1 MIENVRSTAIN
12 PSWTLCFDEWAGLID
27 AGSGGCK
34 AAIRLGF
41 SPFRVLNA
49 AAPMLTVTDL
59 SFRHGERVLFDR
71 ASAALSDGWKVGLV
85 GRNGAGKS
93 TLLKLIQ
100 GELEADGGD
109 INLMGRTRIGSV
121 PQDPPGGDITVLDA
135 VLAADIERTALLAE
149 AETSH
154 DGLRLADIH
163 MRLDEIGAA
172 SAPSRA
178 AAILNGLGFD
188 NAAQAR
194 PCGEFS
200 GGWRMR
206 VALAGT
212 LFSDPDL
219 LILDEPSNHLDLE
232 AQLWLTEHLR
242 KFRHT
247 LLMVSHDRDLL
258 NDVCDHIV
266 HIDNEKL
273 VSYTG
278 NYDFFERTR
287 AERLAND
294 AAQQAKIAA
303 QRKHMQA
310 FVDRFKAKASKAR
323 QAQSRLKM
331 IEKLGP
337 IASVPIEEKI
347 TFNFPSPELLASPI
361 ETLDEVSVGYPGG
374 PLVLSKLDLRIDM
387 EDRIALLGQNGNGKS
402 TFIRLISQRLEP
414 RGGKLK
420 KTPRL
425 RVGYFSQDQEE
436 SLDYEATPFDHMNR
450 ALGPGTVEAKVR
462 AQLGRFGFSR
472 DRANLKVGVL
482 SGGEKTRL
490 LLALATRN
498 APHMLLLDE
507 PTNHLD
513 MDARESLIEAI
524 NDFEGAVVL
533 VSHDTHL
540 VKMIADQL
548 WLVDKGTVAA
558 FDGDID
564 DYQTKL
570 LRERNARPPKEPKA
584 KKPKSAPAPAP
595 PPVVSEKAKR
605 GPLKR
610 ALEAAEKN
618 IAALTKKRGEI
629 EQKLADP
636 ETYSRPPEAVAEL
649 QKEKVRLEREL
660 AHAEHDWLVAQE
672 ALEAA

>member
-1 MIENVRSTAIN
+1 
-12 PSWTLCFDEWAGLID
+12 
-27 AGSGGCK
+27 
-34 AAIRLGF
+34 
-41 SPFRVLNA
+41 
-49 AAPMLTVTDL
+49 MLHISDI

-71 ASAALSDGWKVGLV
+71 ASAAFSDGWKVGLV

-93 TLLKLIQ
+93 TLLRLIQ
-100 GELEADGGD
+100 GQIEADSGE
-109 INLMGRTRIGSV
+109 INLMGRTRVGSV
-121 PQDPPGGDITVLDA
+121 PQDPPGGDITVLNA
-135 VLAADIERTALLAE
+135 VLAADVERGALMAE
-149 AETSH
+149 AETCH
-154 DGLRLADIH
+154 DGLRQAEIH
-163 MRLDEIGAA
+163 ARLDEIGAA

-178 AAILNGLGFD
+178 ASILNGLGFD
-188 NAAQAR
+188 NEKQGR

-232 AQLWLTEHLR
+232 AMLWLTEHLKR
-242 KFRHT
+242 FRNT
-247 LLMVSHDRDLL
+247 VLMVSHDRDLL

-266 HIDNEKL
+266 HIDQQKL
-273 VSYTG
+273 VPYTG

-294 AAQQAKIAA
+294 AAQQAKVAA

-323 QAQSRLKM
+323 QAQSRMKM

-337 IASVPIEEKI
+337 VASVPIDEKVS
-347 TFNFPSPELLASPI
+347 FNFPSPEILASPI
-361 ETLDEVSVGYPGG
+361 ETLDEVSVGYPDG
-374 PLVLSKLDLRIDM
+374 PLVLRGLDLRIDM

-414 RGGKLK
+414 REGRLK
-420 KTPRL
+420 KTPKL

-450 ALGPGTVEAKVR
+450 ALGPGAGEAKVR

-490 LLALATRN
+490 LLALATRA

-513 MDARESLIEAI
+513 LDARASLVDAI

-540 VKMIADQL
+540 VKMVADTL
-548 WLVDKGTVAA
+548 WLVAGGTVKS

-564 DYQTKL
+564 EYQAKL
-570 LRERNARPPKEPKA
+570 LSERGAKPAKRDERPADAGSKKDQRKASADNRAQKAPLKKAVDSAEKMLARLTAQLDGVVA
-584 KKPKSAPAPAP
+584 KLGDPATYTGPAT
-595 PPVVSEKAKR
+595 VVTDLQREKA
-605 GPLKR
+605 
-610 ALEAAEKN
+610 
-618 IAALTKKRGEI
+618 
-629 EQKLADP
+629 
-636 ETYSRPPEAVAEL
+636 
-649 QKEKVRLEREL
+649 RLEREV
-660 AHAEHDWLVAQE
+660 ANAEQRWLNAQE
-672 ALEAA
+672 ALEKAA

>member
-1 MIENVRSTAIN
+1 
-12 PSWTLCFDEWAGLID
+12 
-27 AGSGGCK
+27 
-34 AAIRLGF
+34 
-41 SPFRVLNA
+41 
-49 AAPMLTVTDL
+49 MLTVTDL

-71 ASAALSDGWKVGLV
+71 AGAAFSDGWKVGLV

-121 PQDPPGGDITVLDA
+121 PQDPPGGEISVLDA
-135 VLAADIERTALLAE
+135 VLAADIERTALMAE

-219 LILDEPSNHLDLE
+219 LIFDEPSNHLDLE
-232 AQLWLTEHLR
+232 AHLWLTE
-242 KFRHT
+242 
-247 LLMVSHDRDLL
+247 
-258 NDVCDHIV
+258 
-266 HIDNEKL
+266 
-273 VSYTG
+273 
-278 NYDFFERTR
+278 
-287 AERLAND
+287 
-294 AAQQAKIAA
+294 Q
-303 QRKHMQA
+303 
-310 FVDRFKAKASKAR
+310 
-323 QAQSRLKM
+323 
-331 IEKLGP
+331 LGP
-337 IASVPIEEKI
+337 VAAVPIEEKI

-374 PLVLSKLDLRIDM
+374 PPVLSKLDLRIDM

-414 RGGKLK
+414 RAGKLK

-425 RVGYFSQDQEE
+425 RVGYFAQEQEE
-436 SLDYEATPFDHMNR
+436 SLDYDATPFDHMNR
-450 ALGPGTVEAKVR
+450 ALGPGIGEAKVR

-490 LLALATRN
+490 LLALATRA

-548 WLVDKGTVAA
+548 WLVDKGTVTA

-564 DYQTKL
+564 EYQAKL
-570 LRERNARPPKEPKA
+570 LRERSARPAKEPKA
-584 KKPKSAPAPAP
+584 KKEKSAPAPAP
-595 PPVVSEKAKR
+595 APAPVVSEKAKR

-618 IAALTKKRGEI
+618 LSALTKKRGE
-629 EQKLADP
+629 
-636 ETYSRPPEAVAEL
+636 
-649 QKEKVRLEREL
+649 
-660 AHAEHDWLVAQE
+660 
-672 ALEAA
+672 

>member
-1 MIENVRSTAIN
+1 
-12 PSWTLCFDEWAGLID
+12 
-27 AGSGGCK
+27 
-34 AAIRLGF
+34 
-41 SPFRVLNA
+41 
-49 AAPMLTVTDL
+49 MLSITDL

-71 ASAALSDGWKVGLV
+71 ASVAFSDGWKVGLV

-93 TLLKLIQ
+93 TLLKIIQ
-100 GELEADGGD
+100 GQYEADSGN

-121 PQDPPGGDITVLDA
+121 PQDPPGGDIAVIDA
-135 VLAADIERTALLAE
+135 VLAADVERTALLAE
-149 AETSH
+149 ADTSE

-163 MRLDEIGAA
+163 MRLDEINAA

-178 AAILNGLGFD
+178 ASILNGLGFD
-188 NAAQAR
+188 NDAQQRA
-194 PCGEFS
+194 CGEFS

-212 LFSDPDL
+212 LFSNPDL

-232 AQLWLTEHLR
+232 AMVWLTEHLQ
-242 KFRHT
+242 KFRNT
-247 LLMVSHDRDLL
+247 VLMVSHDRDLL

-266 HIDNEKL
+266 HIDQEKL
-273 VSYTG
+273 VAYTG

-294 AAQQAKIAA
+294 AAQQQKVAA

-323 QAQSRLKM
+323 QAQSRMKM

-337 IASVPIEEKI
+337 VAAVPIDEKI
-347 TFNFPSPELLASPI
+347 SFNFPSPELLASPI
-361 ETLDEVSVGYPGG
+361 QTLDEVSVGYPGG
-374 PLVLSKLDLRIDM
+374 PAILQKLDLRIDM

-402 TFIRLISQRLEP
+402 TFIRLISQKLEP
-414 RGGKLK
+414 REGKLK
-420 KTPRL
+420 KTPKL
-425 RVGYFSQDQEE
+425 KVGYFSQDQEE
-436 SLDYEATPFDHMNR
+436 GLDFEATPYDHM
-450 ALGPGTVEAKVR
+450 AIAMGPGSPEPKVR

-472 DRANLKVGVL
+472 DRANLKVGVM

-490 LLALATRN
+490 LLALATRS
-498 APHMLLLDE
+498 APHLLLLDE

-513 MDARESLIEAI
+513 MDARASLVDAI

-540 VKMIADQL
+540 VKMVADQL
-548 WLVDKGTVAA
+548 WVVEKGTVAP
-558 FDGDID
+558 FEGDID
-564 DYQTKL
+564 EYQAKM
-570 LRERNARPPKEPKA
+570 LRERSGRPA
-584 KKPKSAPAPAP
+584 KDGKNKDGKSKKDKRAALAATPATPIGGVEKP
-595 PPVVSEKAKR
+595 KR

-610 ALEAAEKN
+610 ALEEAEKALAKLTQER
-618 IAALTKKRGEI
+618 AALEA
-629 EQKLADP
+629 KLADP
-636 ETYSRPPEAVAEL
+636 KTYSGPPQAAAEL
-649 QKEKVRLEREL
+649 QKQKVKLERDL
-660 AHAEHDWLVAQE
+660 AHAEHQWLAAQE

>member
-1 MIENVRSTAIN
+1 
-12 PSWTLCFDEWAGLID
+12 
-27 AGSGGCK
+27 
-34 AAIRLGF
+34 
-41 SPFRVLNA
+41 
-49 AAPMLTVTDL
+49 MLHISDI

-71 ASAALSDGWKVGLV
+71 ASAAFSDGWKVGLV

-93 TLLKLIQ
+93 TLLRLIQ
-100 GELEADGGD
+100 GQIEADSGE
-109 INLMGRTRIGSV
+109 INLMGRTRVGSV

-135 VLAADIERTALLAE
+135 VLAADVERSALLKE
-149 AETSH
+149 ADTCH
-154 DGLRLADIH
+154 DGLRQAEIH
-163 MRLDEIGAA
+163 ARLDEIGAA
-172 SAPSRA
+172 SAPARA
-178 AAILNGLGFD
+178 ASILNGLGFD
-188 NAAQAR
+188 NEKQAR

-232 AQLWLTEHLR
+232 AMLWLTEHLKR
-242 KFRHT
+242 FRNT
-247 LLMVSHDRDLL
+247 ILMVSHDRDLL

-266 HIDNEKL
+266 HIDNQKL
-273 VSYTG
+273 VPYTG

-294 AAQQAKIAA
+294 AAQQAKVAA

-323 QAQSRLKM
+323 QAQSRMKM

-337 IASVPIEEKI
+337 VASVPIDERVS
-347 TFNFPSPELLASPI
+347 FNFPSPDILASPI
-361 ETLDEVSVGYPGG
+361 ETLDEVSVGYADG
-374 PLVLSKLDLRIDM
+374 PLVLRHLDLRIDM

-414 RGGKLK
+414 REGRLR
-420 KTPRL
+420 KTPKL

-450 ALGPGTVEAKVR
+450 ALPGAGEAKVR

-472 DRANLKVGVL
+472 DRANLRVGVL

-513 MDARESLIEAI
+513 MDARASLVDAI

-540 VKMIADQL
+540 VKMVADTL
-548 WLVDKGTVAA
+548 WLVAGGTVKP
-558 FDGDID
+558 FDGDIEE
-564 DYQTKL
+564 YQAKL
-570 LRERNARPPKEPKA
+570 LKERGA
-584 KKPKSAPAPAP
+584 KP
-595 PPVVSEKAKR
+595 AKR
-605 GPLKR
+605 DERPADAATKKDQRKTAADNRAQKAPLKK
-610 ALEAAEKN
+610 AVDSAEKMLARLTAQLDGI
-618 IAALTKKRGEI
+618 IAR
-629 EQKLADP
+629 LADP
-636 ETYSRPPEAVAEL
+636 TIYTGPGTVVTDL
-649 QKEKVRLEREL
+649 QREKARLEREV
-660 AHAEHDWLVAQE
+660 ANAEQRWLTAQE
-672 ALEAA
+672 ALEKAA

>member
-1 MIENVRSTAIN
+1 
-12 PSWTLCFDEWAGLID
+12 
-27 AGSGGCK
+27 
-34 AAIRLGF
+34 
-41 SPFRVLNA
+41 
-49 AAPMLTVTDL
+49 MLHVSDL

-71 ASAALSDGWKVGLV
+71 ASVAFSDGWKVGLV

-93 TLLKLIQ
+93 TLLRIIQ
-100 GELEADGGD
+100 GQTEADSGE

-121 PQDPPGGDITVLDA
+121 PQDPPGGDILVLDA
-135 VLAADIERTALLAE
+135 VLAADVERTALMAE
-149 AETSH
+149 AETSQ
-154 DGLRLADIH
+154 DGLRLAEIH

-178 AAILNGLGFD
+178 AAILSGLGFD
-188 NAAQAR
+188 NDAQSR

-219 LILDEPSNHLDLE
+219 LILDEPSNHLDIE
-232 AQLWLTEHLR
+232 AMMWLTEHLR
-242 KFRHT
+242 RFRNT

-266 HIDNEKL
+266 HIDQQKL
-273 VSYTG
+273 VPYTG

-323 QAQSRLKM
+323 QAQSRMKM

-337 IASVPIEEKI
+337 VASVPIEEKI
-347 TFNFPSPELLASPI
+347 AFNFPSPDILASPI
-361 ETLDEVSVGYPGG
+361 QTLDEVSVGYPDG
-374 PLVLSKLDLRIDM
+374 PPILRKLELRLDM
-387 EDRIALLGQNGNGKS
+387 DDRIALLGQNGNGKS
-402 TFIRLISQRLEP
+402 TFIRLLSDRLPP
-414 RGGKLK
+414 REGRAKRSPK
-420 KTPRL
+420 L

-450 ALGPGTVEAKVR
+450 ALGPGAGEAKVR

-498 APHMLLLDE
+498 APHLLLLDE

-513 MDARESLIEAI
+513 MDARSSLVDAI

-540 VKMIADQL
+540 VKMVADQL
-548 WLVDKGTVAA
+548 WVVANGSVSP

-564 DYQTKL
+564 DYQARL
-570 LRERNARPPKEPKA
+570 LRERSGRPAKESKGKEGKGKKEKKEKA
-584 KKPKSAPAPAP
+584 AAPSAPVAP
-595 PPVVSEKAKR
+595 PSEKVKR

-610 ALEAAEKN
+610 ALEAAEKS
-618 IAALTKKRGEI
+618 IATLTKQRNDVEA
-629 EQKLADP
+629 KLADP
-636 ETYSRPPEAVAEL
+636 ATYSGPPTVAAEL
-649 QKEKVRLEREL
+649 QKEKLRLEREL
-660 AHAEHDWLVAQE
+660 AHAEHEWLVAQE
-672 ALEAA
+672 AYEAA

>member
-1 MIENVRSTAIN
+1 
-12 PSWTLCFDEWAGLID
+12 
-27 AGSGGCK
+27 
-34 AAIRLGF
+34 
-41 SPFRVLNA
+41 
-49 AAPMLTVTDL
+49 MLHISDI

-71 ASAALSDGWKVGLV
+71 ASAAFSDGWKVGLV

-93 TLLKLIQ
+93 TLLRLIQ
-100 GELEADGGD
+100 GQIEADSGE

-135 VLAADIERTALLAE
+135 VLAADVERSALMAENEACHDGHRLAE
-149 AETSH
+149 
-154 DGLRLADIH
+154 IH
-163 MRLDEIGAA
+163 ARLDEIGAA

-178 AAILNGLGFD
+178 ASILNGLGFD
-188 NAAQAR
+188 NEKQRR

-232 AQLWLTEHLR
+232 AMLWLTEHLKR
-242 KFRHT
+242 FRNT
-247 LLMVSHDRDLL
+247 ILMVSHDRDLL

-266 HIDNEKL
+266 HIDQQKL
-273 VSYTG
+273 VPYTG

-294 AAQQAKIAA
+294 AAQQAKVAA

-323 QAQSRLKM
+323 QAQSRMKM

-337 IASVPIEEKI
+337 VASVPIDEKVS
-347 TFNFPSPELLASPI
+347 FNFPSPEILASPI
-361 ETLDEVSVGYPGG
+361 ETLDEVSVGYPDG
-374 PLVLSKLDLRIDM
+374 PLVLRGLDLRIDM

-414 RGGKLK
+414 REGRLK
-420 KTPRL
+420 KTPTL

-450 ALGPGTVEAKVR
+450 ALGPGAGEAKVR

-490 LLALATRN
+490 LLALATRA

-513 MDARESLIEAI
+513 MDARASLVDAI

-540 VKMIADQL
+540 VKMVADTL
-548 WLVDKGTVAA
+548 WLVAGGTVKP

-564 DYQTKL
+564 EYQAKL
-570 LRERNARPPKEPKA
+570 LKERGA
-584 KKPKSAPAPAP
+584 KP
-595 PPVVSEKAKR
+595 AKR
-605 GPLKR
+605 DERPADAASKKDQRKASADTRAQKAPLKK
-610 ALEAAEKN
+610 AVDSAEKMLVR
-618 IAALTKKRGEI
+618 LTAQLDGVVA
-629 EQKLADP
+629 KLADP
-636 ETYSRPPEAVAEL
+636 ATYAGPATVVTDL
-649 QKEKVRLEREL
+649 QREKARLEREV
-660 AHAEHDWLVAQE
+660 ANAEHRWLNAQE
-672 ALEAA
+672 ALEKAA

>member
-1 MIENVRSTAIN
+1 
-12 PSWTLCFDEWAGLID
+12 
-27 AGSGGCK
+27 
-34 AAIRLGF
+34 
-41 SPFRVLNA
+41 
-49 AAPMLTVTDL
+49 MLHISDI

-71 ASAALSDGWKVGLV
+71 ASAAFSDGWKVGLV

-93 TLLKLIQ
+93 TLLRLIQ
-100 GELEADGGD
+100 GQIEADSGE
-109 INLMGRTRIGSV
+109 INLMGRTRVGSV
-121 PQDPPGGDITVLDA
+121 PQDPPGGDITVLNA
-135 VLAADIERTALLAE
+135 VLAADVERGALMAE
-149 AETSH
+149 AETCH
-154 DGLRLADIH
+154 DGLRQAEIH
-163 MRLDEIGAA
+163 ARLDEIGAA

-178 AAILNGLGFD
+178 ASILNGLGFD
-188 NAAQAR
+188 NEKQGR

-232 AQLWLTEHLR
+232 AMLWLTEHLKR
-242 KFRHT
+242 FRNT
-247 LLMVSHDRDLL
+247 VLMVSHDRDLL

-266 HIDNEKL
+266 HIDQQKL
-273 VSYTG
+273 VPYTG

-294 AAQQAKIAA
+294 AAQQAKVAA

-323 QAQSRLKM
+323 QAQSRMKM

-337 IASVPIEEKI
+337 VASVPIDEKVS
-347 TFNFPSPELLASPI
+347 FNFPSPEILASPI
-361 ETLDEVSVGYPGG
+361 ETLDEVSVGYPDG
-374 PLVLSKLDLRIDM
+374 PLVLRGLDLRIDI

-414 RGGKLK
+414 REGRLK
-420 KTPRL
+420 KTPKL

-450 ALGPGTVEAKVR
+450 ALGPGAGEAKVR

-513 MDARESLIEAI
+513 MDARASLVDAI

-540 VKMIADQL
+540 VKMVADTL
-548 WLVDKGTVAA
+548 WLVAGGTVKS

-564 DYQTKL
+564 EYQAKL
-570 LRERNARPPKEPKA
+570 LSERGAKPAKRDERPADAGSKKDQRKASADNRAQKAPLKKAVDSAEKMLARLTAQLDGVVA
-584 KKPKSAPAPAP
+584 KLGDPATYTGPAT
-595 PPVVSEKAKR
+595 VVTDLQREKA
-605 GPLKR
+605 
-610 ALEAAEKN
+610 
-618 IAALTKKRGEI
+618 
-629 EQKLADP
+629 
-636 ETYSRPPEAVAEL
+636 
-649 QKEKVRLEREL
+649 RLEREV
-660 AHAEHDWLVAQE
+660 ANAEQRWLNAQE
-672 ALEAA
+672 ALEKAA

>member
-1 MIENVRSTAIN
+1 
-12 PSWTLCFDEWAGLID
+12 
-27 AGSGGCK
+27 
-34 AAIRLGF
+34 
-41 SPFRVLNA
+41 
-49 AAPMLTVTDL
+49 MLSITDL
-59 SFRHGERVLFDR
+59 SFRHGERILFDR
-71 ASAALSDGWKVGLV
+71 ASVAFSDGWKVGLV

-93 TLLKLIQ
+93 TLLRLILK
-100 GELEADGGD
+100 EYEADSGT

-121 PQDPPGGDITVLDA
+121 PQDPPGGDISVIDA
-135 VLAADIERTALLAE
+135 VLAADVERTALLAE
-149 AETSH
+149 AETSE
-154 DGLRLADIH
+154 DGLRLGDIH
-163 MRLDEIGAA
+163 MRLDEIEAA

-178 AAILNGLGFD
+178 ASILNGLGFD
-188 NAAQAR
+188 NDAQQR

-212 LFSDPDL
+212 LFANPDL
-219 LILDEPSNHLDLE
+219 LVLDEPSNHLDLE
-232 AQLWLTEHLR
+232 AMLWLTEHLQ
-242 KFRHT
+242 KFRNT
-247 LLMVSHDRDLL
+247 VLMVSHDRDLL

-278 NYDFFERTR
+278 NYDFFEKTR

-294 AAQQAKIAA
+294 SAQQVKAAA

-310 FVDRFKAKASKAR
+310 FVDRFRAKASKAR
-323 QAQSRLKM
+323 QAQSRMKM

-337 IASVPIEEKI
+337 IATVPIDEKI
-347 TFNFPSPELLASPI
+347 NFNFPSPELLASPI

-374 PLVLSKLDLRIDM
+374 PIVLHKLDLRIDM

-414 RGGKLK
+414 REGKLK
-420 KTPRL
+420 KTPKL
-425 RVGYFSQDQEE
+425 KVGYFSQDQEE
-436 SLDYEATPFDHMNR
+436 GLDFEASPFDHMSI
-450 ALGPGTVEAKVR
+450 AMGAGIPEHKIR

-472 DRANLKVGVL
+472 DRANLKVGVM

-490 LLALATRN
+490 LLALATRS
-498 APHMLLLDE
+498 APHLLLLDE

-513 MDARESLIEAI
+513 MDARASLVDAI

-540 VKMIADQL
+540 VKMVADQL
-548 WLVDKGTVAA
+548 WVVEKGTVQP
-558 FDGDID
+558 FEGDID
-564 DYQTKL
+564 EYQTKL
-570 LRERNARPPKEPKA
+570 LRERSSRPAKEGKA
-584 KKPKSAPAPAP
+584 NKKQKNMSAVPAAKPIGAP
-595 PPVVSEKAKR
+595 GGAMNTDKPKR

-610 ALEAAEKN
+610 ALEDAEK
-618 IAALTKKRGEI
+618 ALAKLSEERTALEA
-629 EQKLADP
+629 KLADP
-636 ETYSRPPEAVAEL
+636 KTYAGPPQTAAEL
-649 QKEKVRLEREL
+649 QKQKVKLERDL
-660 AHAEHDWLVAQE
+660 AHAEHQWIAAQE

>member
-1 MIENVRSTAIN
+1 
-12 PSWTLCFDEWAGLID
+12 
-27 AGSGGCK
+27 
-34 AAIRLGF
+34 
-41 SPFRVLNA
+41 
-49 AAPMLTVTDL
+49 MLHISDI

-93 TLLKLIQ
+93 TLLRLIQ
-100 GELEADGGD
+100 GQIEADSGE
-109 INLMGRTRIGSV
+109 INLMGRTRVGSV
-121 PQDPPGGDITVLDA
+121 PQDPPGGDIRVIDA
-135 VLAADIERTALLAE
+135 VLAADVERSALLAE
-149 AETSH
+149 DATCQ
-154 DGLRLADIH
+154 DGVRLAEIH
-163 MRLDEIGAA
+163 ARLEEIGAA
-172 SAPSRA
+172 AAPSRA

-188 NAAQAR
+188 NEKQSR

-212 LFSDPDL
+212 LFSSPDL
-219 LILDEPSNHLDLE
+219 LILDEPSNHLDVE
-232 AQLWLTEHLR
+232 AMIWLTEYLKR
-242 KFRHT
+242 FRNT
-247 LLMVSHDRDLL
+247 VLMVSHDRDLL

-266 HIDNEKL
+266 HIDQQKL
-273 VSYTG
+273 VAYTG

-323 QAQSRLKM
+323 QAQSRMKM

-337 IASVPIEEKI
+337 VASVPIDERI
-347 TFNFPSPELLASPI
+347 SFNFPSPDILASPI
-361 ETLDEVSVGYPGG
+361 ETLDDVSVGYPNG
-374 PLVLSKLDLRIDM
+374 PLVLRNLDLRIDM

-414 RGGKLK
+414 REGRLK
-420 KTPRL
+420 KTPKL

-436 SLDYEATPFDHMNR
+436 GLDYDGTPFDHMNR
-450 ALGPGTVEAKVR
+450 ALGPGAGEAKVR

-472 DRANLKVGVL
+472 ERANLKVGVM

-490 LLALATRN
+490 LLSLATRN
-498 APHMLLLDE
+498 APHLLLLDE

-513 MDARESLIEAI
+513 MDARASLVDAI

-540 VKMIADQL
+540 VKMVADAL
-548 WLVDKGTVAA
+548 WVVEKGTVKP

-564 DYQTKL
+564 EYQAKL
-570 LRERNARPPKEPKA
+570 LKERGARPPKAEKTAEAGSKKDQRKA
-584 KKPKSAPAPAP
+584 AADNRTS
-595 PPVVSEKAKR
+595 KA
-605 GPLKR
+605 PLKK
-610 ALEAAEKN
+610 AVDSAEKML
-618 IAALTKKRGEI
+618 ARLTDQLNGVLAR
-629 EQKLADP
+629 LADP
-636 ETYSRPPEAVAEL
+636 AIYAGPGSVVTEL
-649 QKEKVRLEREL
+649 QKEKARLEREVEN
-660 AHAEHDWLVAQE
+660 AEKRWLTAQE
-672 ALEAA
+672 ALEAAA

>member
-1 MIENVRSTAIN
+1 
-12 PSWTLCFDEWAGLID
+12 
-27 AGSGGCK
+27 
-34 AAIRLGF
+34 
-41 SPFRVLNA
+41 
-49 AAPMLTVTDL
+49 MLHISDI

-71 ASAALSDGWKVGLV
+71 ASAAFSDGWKVGLV

-93 TLLKLIQ
+93 TLLRLIQ
-100 GELEADGGD
+100 GQIETDSGE
-109 INLMGRTRIGSV
+109 INLMGRTRVGSV

-135 VLAADIERTALLAE
+135 VLAADVERSALMTEDA
-149 AETSH
+149 TCH
-154 DGLRLADIH
+154 DGLRLAEIH
-163 MRLDEIGAA
+163 ARLDEIGAA

-178 AAILNGLGFD
+178 ASILHGLGFD
-188 NAAQAR
+188 NEKQAR

-232 AQLWLTEHLR
+232 AMLWLTEHLKR
-242 KFRHT
+242 FRNT
-247 LLMVSHDRDLL
+247 VLMVSHDRDLL

-273 VSYTG
+273 VPYTG

-294 AAQQAKIAA
+294 AAQQAKVAA

-323 QAQSRLKM
+323 QAQSRMKM

-337 IASVPIEEKI
+337 VASVPIEERVS
-347 TFNFPSPELLASPI
+347 FNFPSPEILASPI
-361 ETLDEVSVGYPGG
+361 ETLDEVSVGYPDG
-374 PLVLSKLDLRIDM
+374 PLVLRGLDLRIDM

-414 RGGKLK
+414 REGKLK
-420 KTPRL
+420 KTPKL

-436 SLDYEATPFDHMNR
+436 GLDYEATPFDHMNR
-450 ALGPGTVEAKVR
+450 ALQGSGEAKVR

-513 MDARESLIEAI
+513 MDARASLVDAI

-540 VKMIADQL
+540 VKMVADTL
-548 WLVDKGTVAA
+548 WLVAGGTVKA

-564 DYQTKL
+564 EYQAKL
-570 LRERNARPPKEPKA
+570 LKERGA
-584 KKPKSAPAPAP
+584 KP
-595 PPVVSEKAKR
+595 AKR
-605 GPLKR
+605 DERPVDAASKKDQRKASADNRAQKAPLKK
-610 ALEAAEKN
+610 AVDSAEKML
-618 IAALTKKRGEI
+618 ARLTAQLDGVVA
-629 EQKLADP
+629 KLSDP
-636 ETYSRPPEAVAEL
+636 AIYSGPGTVVTDL
-649 QKEKVRLEREL
+649 QREKVRLEREVANAEQRWL
-660 AHAEHDWLVAQE
+660 AAQE
-672 ALEAA
+672 AFEKAA

>member
-1 MIENVRSTAIN
+1 
-12 PSWTLCFDEWAGLID
+12 
-27 AGSGGCK
+27 
-34 AAIRLGF
+34 
-41 SPFRVLNA
+41 
-49 AAPMLTVTDL
+49 MLHISDI

-93 TLLKLIQ
+93 TLLRLIQ
-100 GELEADGGD
+100 GQIEADSGE
-109 INLMGRTRIGSV
+109 INLMGRTRVGSV
-121 PQDPPGGDITVLDA
+121 PQDPPGGDIRVIDA
-135 VLAADIERTALLAE
+135 VLAADVERSALLAE
-149 AETSH
+149 DATCH
-154 DGLRLADIH
+154 DGVRLAEIH
-163 MRLDEIGAA
+163 ARLEEIGAA
-172 SAPSRA
+172 AAPSRA

-188 NAAQAR
+188 NEKQSR

-212 LFSDPDL
+212 LFSSPDL
-219 LILDEPSNHLDLE
+219 LILDEPSNHLDVE
-232 AQLWLTEHLR
+232 AMIWLTEYLKR
-242 KFRHT
+242 FRNT
-247 LLMVSHDRDLL
+247 VLMVSHDRDLL

-266 HIDNEKL
+266 HIDQQKL
-273 VSYTG
+273 VAYTG

-294 AAQQAKIAA
+294 AAQQAKVAA

-323 QAQSRLKM
+323 QAQSRMKM

-337 IASVPIEEKI
+337 VASVPIDERI
-347 TFNFPSPELLASPI
+347 SFNFPSPEILASPI
-361 ETLDEVSVGYPGG
+361 ETLDNVSVGYPDG
-374 PLVLSKLDLRIDM
+374 PLVLRNLDLRIDM

-414 RGGKLK
+414 REGQMK
-420 KTPRL
+420 KTPKL

-436 SLDYEATPFDHMNR
+436 SLDYEGTPFDHMNR
-450 ALGPGTVEAKVR
+450 ALGPGAGEAKVR

-472 DRANLKVGVL
+472 DRATLKVGVM

-498 APHMLLLDE
+498 APHLLLLDE

-513 MDARESLIEAI
+513 MDARASLVDAI

-540 VKMIADQL
+540 VKMVADAL
-548 WLVDKGTVAA
+548 WVVEKGTVKP

-564 DYQTKL
+564 EYQAKL
-570 LRERNARPPKEPKA
+570 LKERGARPPKAEKPADAGSKKDQRKA
-584 KKPKSAPAPAP
+584 AADNRSN
-595 PPVVSEKAKR
+595 KA
-605 GPLKR
+605 PLKK
-610 ALEAAEKN
+610 AVDSAEKML
-618 IAALTKKRGEI
+618 ARLTDQLNGVLA
-629 EQKLADP
+629 KLGDP
-636 ETYSRPPEAVAEL
+636 AIYAGPGNVVTDL
-649 QKEKVRLEREL
+649 QKEKARLEREVEN
-660 AHAEHDWLVAQE
+660 AEKRWLTAQE
-672 ALEAA
+672 ALEAAA

>member
-1 MIENVRSTAIN
+1 
-12 PSWTLCFDEWAGLID
+12 
-27 AGSGGCK
+27 
-34 AAIRLGF
+34 
-41 SPFRVLNA
+41 
-49 AAPMLTVTDL
+49 MLHISDI
-59 SFRHGERVLFDR
+59 SFRHGERVLFER
-71 ASAALSDGWKVGLV
+71 ASAAFSDGWKVGLV

-93 TLLKLIQ
+93 TLLRLIQ
-100 GELEADGGD
+100 GQIETDGGE
-109 INLMGRTRIGSV
+109 INLMGRTRVGSV

-135 VLAADIERTALLAE
+135 VLAADVERSALMAEDATCHDGHRLAE
-149 AETSH
+149 
-154 DGLRLADIH
+154 IH
-163 MRLDEIGAA
+163 ARLDEIGAA

-178 AAILNGLGFD
+178 ASILHGLGFD
-188 NAAQAR
+188 NEKQAR

-232 AQLWLTEHLR
+232 AMLWLTEHLKR
-242 KFRHT
+242 FRNT
-247 LLMVSHDRDLL
+247 VLMVSHDRDLL

-266 HIDNEKL
+266 HIDDKKL
-273 VSYTG
+273 VPYTG

-294 AAQQAKIAA
+294 AAQQAKLAA

-323 QAQSRLKM
+323 QAQSRMKM

-337 IASVPIEEKI
+337 VASVPIEERVS
-347 TFNFPSPELLASPI
+347 FNFPSPEILASPI
-361 ETLDEVSVGYPGG
+361 ETLDEVSVGYPDG
-374 PLVLSKLDLRIDM
+374 PLVLRGLDLRIDM

-402 TFIRLISQRLEP
+402 TFIRLISQRLDP
-414 RGGKLK
+414 REGRLK
-420 KTPRL
+420 KTPKL

-450 ALGPGTVEAKVR
+450 ALGPGAGEAKVR

-513 MDARESLIEAI
+513 MDARASLVDAI

-540 VKMIADQL
+540 VKMVADSL
-548 WLVDKGTVAA
+548 WLVAGGTVKP

-564 DYQTKL
+564 EYQTKL
-570 LRERNARPPKEPKA
+570 LKERGAKPAKREERPADAASKKDQRKAAADNRAQKAPLKKAVDSAEKMLARLTAQLEGIVTKL
-584 KKPKSAPAPAP
+584 SDPAIYSGPGA
-595 PPVVSEKAKR
+595 VVTELQREKA
-605 GPLKR
+605 
-610 ALEAAEKN
+610 
-618 IAALTKKRGEI
+618 
-629 EQKLADP
+629 
-636 ETYSRPPEAVAEL
+636 
-649 QKEKVRLEREL
+649 RLEREV
-660 AHAEHDWLVAQE
+660 ANAEQRWLTAQE
-672 ALEAA
+672 AFEKAA

>member
-1 MIENVRSTAIN
+1 
-12 PSWTLCFDEWAGLID
+12 
-27 AGSGGCK
+27 
-34 AAIRLGF
+34 
-41 SPFRVLNA
+41 
-49 AAPMLTVTDL
+49 MLHVSDL

-71 ASAALSDGWKVGLV
+71 ASVAFSDGWKVGLV

-93 TLLKLIQ
+93 TLLRIIQ
-100 GELEADGGD
+100 GMIEADSGE

-121 PQDPPGGDITVLDA
+121 PQDPPGGDIPVLDA
-135 VLAADIERTALLAE
+135 VLAADVERTALMAE

-154 DGLRLADIH
+154 DGIRLAEIH

-178 AAILNGLGFD
+178 AAILSGLGFD
-188 NAAQAR
+188 NEAQSR

-219 LILDEPSNHLDLE
+219 LILDEPSNHLDIE
-232 AQLWLTEHLR
+232 AMMWLTEHLKR
-242 KFRHT
+242 FRNT

-266 HIDNEKL
+266 HIDQQKL
-273 VSYTG
+273 VPYTG

-294 AAQQAKIAA
+294 AAQQAKVAA

-323 QAQSRLKM
+323 QAQSRMKM

-337 IASVPIEEKI
+337 VASVPIEERI
-347 TFNFPSPELLASPI
+347 AFNFPSPDILASPI
-361 ETLDEVSVGYPGG
+361 ETLDEVTVGYPDG
-374 PLVLSKLDLRIDM
+374 PPILRNLELRIDM
-387 EDRIALLGQNGNGKS
+387 DDRIALLGQNGNGKS
-402 TFIRLISQRLEP
+402 TFIRVLSDRLQP
-414 RGGKLK
+414 REGRIKRTPKL
-420 KTPRL
+420 RI
-425 RVGYFSQDQEE
+425 GYFSQDQEE

-450 ALGPGTVEAKVR
+450 ALGPGAGEAKVR

-513 MDARESLIEAI
+513 MDARASLVDAI

-540 VKMIADQL
+540 VKMVADQL
-548 WLVDKGTVAA
+548 WVVASGSVTP

-564 DYQTKL
+564 DYQSRL
-570 LRERNARPPKEPKA
+570 LRERSGRPAKEGKGKKDKKDKKEKA
-584 KKPKSAPAPAP
+584 ASAPAPAP
-595 PPVVSEKAKR
+595 APSEKVKR

-610 ALEAAEKN
+610 ALEAAEKS
-618 IAALTKKRGEI
+618 IATLTKQRNDI
-629 EQKLADP
+629 EAKLADP
-636 ETYSRPPEAVAEL
+636 ATYSGPPTVAAEL
-649 QKEKVRLEREL
+649 QKEKLRLEREL
-660 AHAEHDWLVAQE
+660 AHAEHEWMVAQE
-672 ALEAA
+672 AYEAA

>member
-1 MIENVRSTAIN
+1 MLHIN
-12 PSWTLCFDEWAGLID
+12 DI
-27 AGSGGCK
+27 
-34 AAIRLGF
+34 
-41 SPFRVLNA
+41 
-49 AAPMLTVTDL
+49 

-71 ASAALSDGWKVGLV
+71 ASAAFSDGWKVGLV

-93 TLLKLIQ
+93 TLLRLIQ
-100 GELEADGGD
+100 GQMETDSGE
-109 INLMGRTRIGSV
+109 INLMGRTRVGSV
-121 PQDPPGGDITVLDA
+121 PQDPPGGDISVLDA
-135 VLAADIERTALLAE
+135 VLAADVERSALMAE
-149 AETSH
+149 DAACH
-154 DGLRLADIH
+154 DGLRLAEIH
-163 MRLDEIGAA
+163 ARLDEIGAA

-178 AAILNGLGFD
+178 ASILHGLGFD
-188 NAAQAR
+188 NEKQGR

-232 AQLWLTEHLR
+232 AMLWLTEHLKR
-242 KFRHT
+242 FRNT
-247 LLMVSHDRDLL
+247 VLMVSHDRDLL

-266 HIDNEKL
+266 HIDNQKL
-273 VSYTG
+273 VPYTG

-294 AAQQAKIAA
+294 AAQQAKVAA

-323 QAQSRLKM
+323 QAQSRMKM

-337 IASVPIEEKI
+337 IASVPIEERVS
-347 TFNFPSPELLASPI
+347 FNFPSPEILASPI
-361 ETLDEVSVGYPGG
+361 ETLDEVSVGYPDG
-374 PLVLSKLDLRIDM
+374 PLVLRGLDLRIDM

-414 RGGKLK
+414 REGRLK
-420 KTPRL
+420 KTPKL

-436 SLDYEATPFDHMNR
+436 GLDYEATPFDHMNR
-450 ALGPGTVEAKVR
+450 ALGPGAGEAKVR

-513 MDARESLIEAI
+513 MDARASLVDAI

-540 VKMIADQL
+540 VKMVADTL
-548 WLVDKGTVAA
+548 WLVAGGTVKP

-564 DYQTKL
+564 EYQAKL
-570 LRERNARPPKEPKA
+570 LKERGAKPAKRDERPADASSKKDQRRATADNRAQKAPLKKAVDSAEKMLARLTAQLDGVVA
-584 KKPKSAPAPAP
+584 KLSDPTIYGGPAT
-595 PPVVSEKAKR
+595 VVTDLRREKA
-605 GPLKR
+605 
-610 ALEAAEKN
+610 
-618 IAALTKKRGEI
+618 
-629 EQKLADP
+629 
-636 ETYSRPPEAVAEL
+636 
-649 QKEKVRLEREL
+649 RLEREV
-660 AHAEHDWLVAQE
+660 ANAEQRWLTAQE
-672 ALEAA
+672 AFEKAA

>member
-1 MIENVRSTAIN
+1 
-12 PSWTLCFDEWAGLID
+12 
-27 AGSGGCK
+27 
-34 AAIRLGF
+34 
-41 SPFRVLNA
+41 
-49 AAPMLTVTDL
+49 MLHITDL

-71 ASAALSDGWKVGLV
+71 AGTAFSDGWKVGLV

-100 GELEADGGD
+100 GQLEADSGT
-109 INLMGRTRIGSV
+109 INLMGRTKIGSV
-121 PQDPPGGDITVLDA
+121 PQDPPGGDISVLDA
-135 VLAADIERTALLAE
+135 VLAADVERTALLAE
-149 AETSH
+149 AETSQ
-154 DGLRLADIH
+154 DGLRLAEIH
-163 MRLDEIGAA
+163 MRLDEINAA

-178 AAILNGLGFD
+178 ASILNGLGFD
-188 NAAQAR
+188 NDKQAR

-232 AQLWLTEHLR
+232 AMLWLTDHLQ
-242 KFRHT
+242 KFRNT

-266 HIDNEKL
+266 HIENEKL
-273 VSYTG
+273 VAYTG

-287 AERLAND
+287 AERMAND
-294 AAQQAKIAA
+294 AAQQARIAA

-323 QAQSRLKM
+323 QAQSRMKM

-337 IASVPIEEKI
+337 VASVPIDEKI
-347 TFNFPSPELLASPI
+347 NFNFPSPDLLASPI
-361 ETLDEVSVGYPGG
+361 ETLDQVSVGYPNG
-374 PLVLSKLDLRIDM
+374 PLVLRGLDLRIDM

-414 RGGKLK
+414 REGKVK
-420 KTPRL
+420 KTPKL

-436 SLDYEATPFDHMNR
+436 SLDFEATPFDHMAL
-450 ALGPGTVEAKVR
+450 ALGAGTPEPKVR

-472 DRANLKVGVL
+472 DRANLKVGVM

-490 LLALATRN
+490 LLALATRT

-540 VKMIADQL
+540 VKMVADQL
-548 WLVDKGTVAA
+548 WLVAGGTVKP
-558 FDGDID
+558 FEGDID
-564 DYQTKL
+564 EYQAKL
-570 LRERNARPPKEPKA
+570 LRERSNRPAKEGKGKKDKKQKA
-584 KKPKSAPAPAP
+584 AAQAPAPVAL
-595 PPVVSEKAKR
+595 EKPKR

-610 ALEAAEKN
+610 ALEEAEKA
-618 IAALTKKRGEI
+618 IAKLTKERAVLEAR
-629 EQKLADP
+629 LADP
-636 ETYSRPPEAVAEL
+636 ATWSGPPGVAADL

-660 AHAEHDWLVAQE
+660 AHAEHQWLTAQE

>member
-1 MIENVRSTAIN
+1 
-12 PSWTLCFDEWAGLID
+12 
-27 AGSGGCK
+27 
-34 AAIRLGF
+34 
-41 SPFRVLNA
+41 
-49 AAPMLTVTDL
+49 MLHITDL

-71 ASAALSDGWKVGLV
+71 AGTAFSDGWKVGLV

-100 GELEADGGD
+100 RQLEADSGT

-121 PQDPPGGDITVLDA
+121 PQDPPGGDISVLDA
-135 VLAADIERTALLAE
+135 VLAADVERSALLAE
-149 AETSH
+149 AETSQ
-154 DGLRLADIH
+154 DGVRLADIH
-163 MRLDEIGAA
+163 MRLDEINAA

-178 AAILNGLGFD
+178 ASILNGLGFD
-188 NAAQAR
+188 NEMQAR

-232 AQLWLTEHLR
+232 AMLWLTDHLK
-242 KFRHT
+242 KFRNT
-247 LLMVSHDRDLL
+247 LLMVSHDRDLF

-266 HIDNEKL
+266 HIENEKL

-287 AERLAND
+287 AERMAND
-294 AAQQAKIAA
+294 AAQQARIAA

-323 QAQSRLKM
+323 QAQSRMKM

-337 IASVPIEEKI
+337 VVSVPIDEKVS
-347 TFNFPSPELLASPI
+347 FNFPSPDLLASPI
-361 ETLDEVSVGYPGG
+361 ETLDQVSVGYPNG
-374 PLVLSKLDLRIDM
+374 PLVLRGLDLRLDM

-414 RGGKLK
+414 REGKVR
-420 KTPRL
+420 KTPKL

-436 SLDYEATPFDHMNR
+436 SLDFEATPFDHMAL
-450 ALGPGTVEAKVR
+450 ALGPGTPEPKVR

-490 LLALATRN
+490 LLALATRT

-540 VKMIADQL
+540 VKMVADQL
-548 WLVDKGTVAA
+548 WLVAGGTVKP
-558 FDGDID
+558 FEGDID
-564 DYQTKL
+564 EYQAKL
-570 LRERNARPPKEPKA
+570 LRDRSSRPAREGKGKKDRKQKA
-584 KKPKSAPAPAP
+584 AAPAPAP
-595 PPVVSEKAKR
+595 VAAEKPRR

-610 ALEAAEKN
+610 ALEEAEKT
-618 IAALTKKRGEI
+618 IAKLTKERTTLEA
-629 EQKLADP
+629 KLADP
-636 ETYSRPPEAVAEL
+636 ATWSGPPAAATEL
-649 QKEKVRLEREL
+649 QKEKLRLEREL
-660 AHAEHDWLVAQE
+660 AHAEHEWLTAQE

>member
-1 MIENVRSTAIN
+1 
-12 PSWTLCFDEWAGLID
+12 
-27 AGSGGCK
+27 
-34 AAIRLGF
+34 
-41 SPFRVLNA
+41 
-49 AAPMLTVTDL
+49 MLHVSDL

-71 ASAALSDGWKVGLV
+71 ASVAFSDGWKVGLV

-93 TLLKLIQ
+93 TLLRIIQ
-100 GELEADGGD
+100 GQTEADSGE

-121 PQDPPGGDITVLDA
+121 PQDPPGGDILVLDA
-135 VLAADIERTALLAE
+135 VLAADVERTALMAE
-149 AETSH
+149 AETSQ
-154 DGLRLADIH
+154 DGLRLAEIH

-178 AAILNGLGFD
+178 AAILSGLGFD
-188 NAAQAR
+188 NDAQSR

-219 LILDEPSNHLDLE
+219 LILDEPSNHLDIE
-232 AQLWLTEHLR
+232 AMMWLTEHLR
-242 KFRHT
+242 RFRNT

-266 HIDNEKL
+266 HIDQQKL
-273 VSYTG
+273 VPYTG

-294 AAQQAKIAA
+294 AAQQAKVAA

-323 QAQSRLKM
+323 QAQSRMKM

-337 IASVPIEEKI
+337 VASVPIEERI
-347 TFNFPSPELLASPI
+347 AFNFPSPDILASPI
-361 ETLDEVSVGYPGG
+361 ETLDGVTVGYPDG
-374 PLVLSKLDLRIDM
+374 PPILRNLDLRIDM
-387 EDRIALLGQNGNGKS
+387 DDRIALLGQNGNGKS
-402 TFIRLISQRLEP
+402 TFIRVLSDRLQP
-414 RGGKLK
+414 REGRIKRTPKL
-420 KTPRL
+420 RL
-425 RVGYFSQDQEE
+425 GYFSQDQEE

-450 ALGPGTVEAKVR
+450 ALGPGAGEAKVR

-513 MDARESLIEAI
+513 MDARASLVDAI

-540 VKMIADQL
+540 VKMVADQL
-548 WLVDKGTVAA
+548 WVVANGSVTP

-564 DYQTKL
+564 DYQSRL
-570 LRERNARPPKEPKA
+570 LRERSGRPAKEGKSKKEKKDKKEKA
-584 KKPKSAPAPAP
+584 ASAPAPAAAP
-595 PPVVSEKAKR
+595 SEKVKR

-618 IAALTKKRGEI
+618 IATLTKQRNDVEA
-629 EQKLADP
+629 KLADP
-636 ETYSRPPEAVAEL
+636 ATYSGPPALATDL
-649 QKEKVRLEREL
+649 QKEKLRLEREL
-660 AHAEHDWLVAQE
+660 AHAEHEWMVAQE
-672 ALEAA
+672 AFEAA

>member
-1 MIENVRSTAIN
+1 
-12 PSWTLCFDEWAGLID
+12 
-27 AGSGGCK
+27 
-34 AAIRLGF
+34 
-41 SPFRVLNA
+41 
-49 AAPMLTVTDL
+49 MLHVSDL

-71 ASAALSDGWKVGLV
+71 ASVAFSDGWKVGLV

-93 TLLKLIQ
+93 TLLRIIQ
-100 GELEADGGD
+100 GMIEADSGE

-121 PQDPPGGDITVLDA
+121 PQDPPGGDIPVLDA
-135 VLAADIERTALLAE
+135 VLAADVERTALMAE

-154 DGLRLADIH
+154 DGIRLAEIH

-178 AAILNGLGFD
+178 AAILSGLGFD
-188 NAAQAR
+188 NEAQSR

-219 LILDEPSNHLDLE
+219 LILDEPSNHLDIE
-232 AQLWLTEHLR
+232 AMMWLTEHLR
-242 KFRHT
+242 KFRNT

-266 HIDNEKL
+266 HIDQQKL
-273 VSYTG
+273 VPYTG

-294 AAQQAKIAA
+294 AAQQAKVAA

-323 QAQSRLKM
+323 QAQSRMKM

-337 IASVPIEEKI
+337 VASVPIEERI
-347 TFNFPSPELLASPI
+347 AFNFPSPDILASPI
-361 ETLDEVSVGYPGG
+361 ETLDGVTVGYPDG
-374 PLVLSKLDLRIDM
+374 PPILRNLDLRIDM
-387 EDRIALLGQNGNGKS
+387 DDRIALLGQNGNGKS
-402 TFIRLISQRLEP
+402 TFIRVLSDKLQP
-414 RGGKLK
+414 REGRIKRTPKL
-420 KTPRL
+420 RI
-425 RVGYFSQDQEE
+425 GYFSQDQEE

-450 ALGPGTVEAKVR
+450 ALGPGSGEAKVR

-513 MDARESLIEAI
+513 MDARASLVDAI

-540 VKMIADQL
+540 VKMVADQL
-548 WLVDKGTVAA
+548 WVVANGSVTP

-564 DYQTKL
+564 DYQSRL
-570 LRERNARPPKEPKA
+570 LRERSGRPAKEGKGKKDKKDKKEKA
-584 KKPKSAPAPAP
+584 ASAPAPAP
-595 PPVVSEKAKR
+595 APSEKVKR

-610 ALEAAEKN
+610 ALEAAEKS
-618 IAALTKKRGEI
+618 IATLTKQRNDI
-629 EQKLADP
+629 EAKLADP
-636 ETYSRPPEAVAEL
+636 STYSGPPTVAAEL
-649 QKEKVRLEREL
+649 QKEKLRLEREL
-660 AHAEHDWLVAQE
+660 AHAEHEWMVAQE
-672 ALEAA
+672 AFEAA